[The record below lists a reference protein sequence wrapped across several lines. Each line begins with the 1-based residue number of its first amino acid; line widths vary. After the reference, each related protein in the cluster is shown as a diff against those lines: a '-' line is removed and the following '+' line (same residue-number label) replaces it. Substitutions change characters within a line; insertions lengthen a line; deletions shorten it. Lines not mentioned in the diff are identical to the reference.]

1 MGLVVMSFVASCRCG
16 DDGFYGRLWVTGFYG
31 RLWVTGFN
39 VVLCLVVVV
48 AVADGVGFLWPIV
61 WVGLLVFVAKRK

>member
-1 MGLVVMSFVASCRCG
+1 MMGFMA
-16 DDGFYGRLWVTGFYG
+16 DYGLLGFYG